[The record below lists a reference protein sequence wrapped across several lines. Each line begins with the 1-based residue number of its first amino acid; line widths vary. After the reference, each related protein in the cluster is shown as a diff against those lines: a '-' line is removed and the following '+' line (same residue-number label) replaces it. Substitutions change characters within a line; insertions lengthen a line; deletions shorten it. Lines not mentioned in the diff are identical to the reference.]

1 MFDEVYQSI
10 MLVSYL
16 YYFDNNLL
24 LSSVVLSFKMCRDNF
39 FFVTYHFYSTVILGN
54 RVFIRKQQSAQ
65 NPILPPRII
74 SQVLLKRTN
83 KAVDNSKRCVCVP
96 IMVSLVSL
104 SAFLGDDPSQDQ

>member
-1 MFDEVYQSI
+1 MFDEVYQSV

-65 NPILPPRII
+65 NPILAPRIYI
-74 SQVLLKRTN
+74 TG
-83 KAVDNSKRCVCVP
+83 
-96 IMVSLVSL
+96 
-104 SAFLGDDPSQDQ
+104 AF